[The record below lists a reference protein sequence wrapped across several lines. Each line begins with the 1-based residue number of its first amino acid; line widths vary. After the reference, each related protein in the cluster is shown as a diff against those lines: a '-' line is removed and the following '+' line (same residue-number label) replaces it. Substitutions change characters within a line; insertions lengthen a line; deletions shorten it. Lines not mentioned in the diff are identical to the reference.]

1 MLFSHRVC
9 AAGLVLFVTWC
20 AAPARAAL
28 VFGQVDAFQDGTT
41 MGWSEGAST
50 PNEPANASGGRRG
63 ASDLYVRNV
72 SSGGFGGA
80 GSKQIMFNGAQWA
93 GDYNAAGVTRIGGWA
108 ANFGTTPLHLRVAF
122 SNGFNRFSS
131 TRAVDLPA
139 DGVWRQFRID
149 ISAADVTTVA
159 GAVAPADALSNVTEL
174 RLLSGASPSYVGDVV
189 AATLGVDDL
198 RAMRPEGDANFD
210 GRVDATDLQ
219 VLRANLGKGTAGH
232 TWAEGDFNFDGR
244 VNARDL
250 ALLRRD
256 FGLGITPSAVASV
269 LPEPSSCMLLGGA
282 LITLLRRRR

>member
-1 MLFSHRVC
+1 V
-9 AAGLVLFVTWC
+9 
-20 AAPARAAL
+20 
-28 VFGQVDAFQDGTT
+28 VFGQVDDFQDGTT
-41 MGWSEGAST
+41 MSWSEGAST

-63 ASDLYVRNV
+63 AGDLYVRNV

-93 GDYNAAGVTRIGGWA
+93 GDYNAAGVTRVSGWA

-122 SNGFNRFSS
+122 SSGFNRFSS

-149 ISAADVTTVA
+149 ISAADVVA
-159 GAVAPADALSNVTEL
+159 VSGALPPAEALSTVTEL
-174 RLLSGASPSYVGDVV
+174 RLLSATSPSYVGDVV
-189 AATLGVDDL
+189 AGTLAIDDL

-219 VLRANLGKGTAGH
+219 VVRSNLGKGTTGS
-232 TWAEGDFNFDGR
+232 TWAQGDFNFDGR
-244 VNARDL
+244 VNAADM

-256 FGLGITPSAVASV
+256 FGRGITASAVASV
-269 LPEPSSCMLLGGA
+269 LPEPSSCLLLGLPLLA
-282 LITLLRRRR
+282 LLLRRH